1 MKKFRVIKEKEEWS
15 RQLTNY
21 KTDWCHTWC
30 FHKIASKNN
39 EGKPI
44 LFVMDDFLL
53 NESIAIPLLVRSI
66 PGTQKYKDLT
76 SVYGYPGFLFSNHN
90 ASKLYNDF
98 IDELHTWSKQNNV
111 ISIFSRLNS
120 LLTIPKNLKNIFP
133 IGETIIIELQTEEST
148 QISNYRSVFR
158 NLLRRLEKNNF
169 EVNWSNSINSMKD
182 FINIYRKNMKNL
194 NVDKYYN
201 FSDSYFDDLFNCEDI
216 NYRIYH
222 VKLSNQ
228 TVCSGIFIF
237 NGEIVQYHLSGA
249 LSEYRKYSPTI
260 MLIDKVRKDANSLG
274 FKFLHLG
281 GGLAN
286 KKDSLFHFKSGF
298 SKQVKKFYVFKMITN
313 DFVYKKLSNLS
324 PDNSIINEN
333 FFPLYRSLNKN

>member
-1 MKKFRVIKEKEEWS
+1 MKKFRLIKKKEEWC

-21 KTDWCHTWC
+21 KNDWYHTWC
-30 FHKIASKNN
+30 FHQIALNNN

-53 NESIAIPLLVRSI
+53 NESIAIPLLVRPI
-66 PGTQKYKDLT
+66 PGNQKYKDLT
-76 SVYGYPGFLFSNHN
+76 SVYGYSGFLFSNQN
-90 ASKLYNDF
+90 STKLYNDF
-98 IDELHTWSKQNNV
+98 IDELNIWSKQNNI

-120 LLTIPKNLKNIFP
+120 LLMDPKNLKNTFLV
-133 IGETIIIELQTEEST
+133 GETITIELQTKEST

-169 EVNWSNSINSMKD
+169 EVNWSNSIKSKKD

-194 NVDKYYN
+194 NADKYYN

-216 NYRIYH
+216 NYRIYY
-222 VKLSNQ
+222 VKLNNQ

-249 LSEYRKYSPTI
+249 LSEYKKYSPTI

-286 KKDSLFHFKSGF
+286 SKDSLFNFKSGF
-298 SKQVKKFYVFKMITN
+298 SKKVKKFYVFKMITN
-313 DFVYKKLSNLS
+313 DFVYKKLSKLS
-324 PDNSIINEN
+324 LNNSTTNEN